1 MKALIIDHIS
11 AIVGKSL
18 LKYGVEVDYKILPT
32 KQELIN
38 IIGAYD
44 VLIMRVDPFIDKEI
58 IDASKNL
65 KSIHVCSVGTN
76 HIDLTYCK
84 EKGIAV
90 TNAPGANSNAV
101 AELTISKILD
111 LFRNTFQS
119 NSEIKD
125 KNIWNKYRWIGTEL
139 KGKTLGI
146 IGYGK
151 IGSRVGKLAQAF
163 EMTTIAYDPY
173 LDKKEV
179 LAKGTELLT
188 LEEVLKRADCITI
201 HTPLNEETHNM
212 ISYEQIDQLRKGAF
226 IINTARGGIL
236 NEQAVLDNLKS
247 GKLGGV
253 SVDVLANELGT
264 GGLSTEDAVIS
275 SPLFE
280 LSSFTVSSHIG
291 GATHDAYD
299 AIGCVVVGKIVDM
312 YHLKEK

>member
-1 MKALIIDHIS
+1 MKALIIDHVS
-11 AIVGKSL
+11 AIIGGSL
-18 LKYGVEVDYKILPT
+18 IKYGVEVDYKMLPT
-32 KQELIN
+32 KQGLID
-38 IIGAYD
+38 IIGNYD
-44 VLIMRVDPFIDKEI
+44 LLIMRVDPFIDKEI
-58 IDASKNL
+58 INAATNL

-76 HIDLTYCK
+76 HIDLEYCR
-84 EKGIAV
+84 EKGIPV

-101 AELTISKILD
+101 AELAISKMLD
-111 LFRNTFQS
+111 LFRNTMQA
-119 NSEIKD
+119 NAEIKGRH
-125 KNIWNKYRWIGTEL
+125 IWNKYKWIGTEL

-173 LDKKEV
+173 LNKEEAA
-179 LAKGTELLT
+179 AKGTELVS
-188 LEEVLKRADCITI
+188 LEELLNRSDCITI
-201 HTPLNEETHNM
+201 HTPLTNETNNM
-212 ISYEQIDQLRKGAF
+212 ISYDQIDQLKEGAF

-280 LSSFTVSSHIG
+280 LGNFTVSPHIG
-291 GATHDAYD
+291 GGTRDAYD
-299 AIGCVVVGKIVDM
+299 AIGHIVVSKIVDM
-312 YHLKEK
+312 YQLVRK

>member
-18 LKYGVEVDYKILPT
+18 LNYGVEVDYKILPT

-38 IIGAYD
+38 IIGDYD
-44 VLIMRVDPFIDKEI
+44 VLIMRVDPFMDKEI
-58 IDASKNL
+58 IDAATNL

-76 HIDLTYCK
+76 HIDLAYCK
-84 EKGIAV
+84 DKEIIV

-101 AELTISKILD
+101 AELALSKILD
-111 LFRNTFQS
+111 LFRNTVQS
-119 NSEIKD
+119 NLEIKD

-173 LDKKEV
+173 LSKEEV
-179 LAKGTELLT
+179 SAKGTELVSI
-188 LEEVLKRADCITI
+188 EELLKRSDCITI
-201 HTPLNEETHNM
+201 HTPLTDETHNM
-212 ISYEQIDQLRKGAF
+212 ISYEQIDQLREGAF

-236 NEQAVLDNLKS
+236 NEQAALDNLKS

-264 GGLSTEDAVIS
+264 GGLSTEDAVIA

-280 LSSFTVSSHIG
+280 LSNFTVSSHIG

-299 AIGCVVVGKIVDM
+299 AIGHVVVGKIVDM
-312 YHLKEK
+312 YHLTEK